1 MYKVLRMS
9 LERFCTEHCR
19 IAETLVGVN
28 AERMTALELLFEDNK
43 YDVAYAIA
51 VVESAEDIIDYS
63 GKYKGLL
70 NVLNVISEK
79 RGLDWNDNCNAW
91 EQWEM
96 DREGE
101 DDDYTLEK
109 ANVFNTV

>member
-1 MYKVLRMS
+1 MS

-19 IAETLVGVN
+19 ITANLVGVN
-28 AERMTALELLFEDNK
+28 AVCMTALEILFEDNK
-43 YDVAYAIA
+43 YDIAYAIA
-51 VVESAEDIIDYS
+51 VVESAEAIAFS
-63 GKYKGLL
+63 GKYTGLL

-79 RGLDWNDNCNAW
+79 RGVDWNDNCNAW

-96 DREGE
+96 DCEGE

>member
-1 MYKVLRMS
+1 
-9 LERFCTEHCR
+9 
-19 IAETLVGVN
+19 
-28 AERMTALELLFEDNK
+28 MTALELLFEDNK

-51 VVESAEDIIDYS
+51 VVESADTIS
-63 GKYKGLL
+63 FGKYTGLL
-70 NVLNVISEK
+70 NVLHVIGEK

-96 DREGE
+96 DCEGE

>member
-1 MYKVLRMS
+1 MS
-9 LERFCTEHCR
+9 LEHFCTEHCR
-19 IAETLVGVN
+19 IAATLVGN
-28 AERMTALELLFEDNK
+28 AVRMTALEIMFEDN
-43 YDVAYAIA
+43 YDIAYAIA
-51 VVESAEDIIDYS
+51 VVESAEAIAF
-63 GKYKGLL
+63 GKYTELL
-70 NVLNVISEK
+70 NVLNVIGEK

-109 ANVFNTV
+109 ANVFTV

>member
-1 MYKVLRMS
+1 MS
-9 LERFCTEHCR
+9 LERFCTDHCR
-19 IAETLVGVN
+19 IAANLVGGSAV
-28 AERMTALELLFEDNK
+28 RMTALELLFEDNK

-51 VVESAEDIIDYS
+51 VVESAEAIAF
-63 GKYKGLL
+63 GKYTGLL
-70 NVLNVISEK
+70 NILHVIGEK